1 MALGTEL
8 SIGQVAQRTGVA
20 VSALRYYET
29 QGLLQAN
36 RNAGGQRRFAR
47 ATLRRISFIIAA
59 QKFGFSIARI
69 RELFVNLP
77 ENRTPNE
84 TDWSKIA
91 LEFRAELDAKIA
103 SLEKLRDNLDGCI
116 GCGCLSMKKC
126 ALYNADDK
134 VAAHGA
140 GAQLL

>member
-84 TDWSKIA
+84 IDWSKIA
-91 LEFRAELDAKIA
+91 LEFRAELGAKIA

-134 VAAHGA
+134 VAAHGP